1 MNKKIITIPLHIT
14 KNDIKRYLNL
24 LGVVSPYQLYFNEL
38 SYFYW
43 KQLKRNTG
51 NLKKTKE
58 LLNAYKILEKFDI
71 SLINKILIEEKNSL
85 PEKLSTKPTKKQKDS
100 LNERMS
106 RAFDKNKK
114 EINKFDLSIQ
124 TQSKI
129 RGRQHKEFEEN
140 QNETEIKSD
149 LIERMTKAFAE
160 NKNNINISYK
170 EESISSKQ
178 QLIATKQNEGKSK
191 CYRLTNFLDEL
202 NLIERIWRELYSKN
216 KNFSY
221 SYGINFYINFLR
233 NHSKFID
240 LQGATKLRNVELPF
254 ICNHG
259 HYRTSTIEGIFQN
272 FACPTCKSSS
282 SRLYPIQVEKIYKKL
297 RKEFCFNLN
306 TGIKLYSLLKR
317 KVIWR
322 CQSNRNHLFDATIS
336 QRLFSD
342 MPCQSCEIIKN
353 IENQTQDLIIK
364 EDFINKNFTLQCTK
378 NNNHNYEI
386 SLKDSFHK
394 KIECPICIRDMRKIK
409 VNNWRSQDRNS

>member
-1 MNKKIITIPLHIT
+1 MIPECVN
-14 KNDIKRYLNL
+14 KNDIRRYSRL
-24 LGVVSPYQLYFNEL
+24 LGIKNPNQLEYKKL

-43 KQLKRNTG
+43 KRLKSNTG
-51 NLKKTKE
+51 NIKKTKE
-58 LLNAYKILEKFDI
+58 LLNALHILEEFDI
-71 SLINKILIEEKNSL
+71 SLIKKILLEESNSL
-85 PEKLSTKPTKKQKDS
+85 PEKLSTKSTKKQKDR

-114 EINKFDLSIQ
+114 EIKKVNLSIQ
-124 TQSKI
+124 TQVKI
-129 RGRQHKEFEEN
+129 RGRKYKEIE
-140 QNETEIKSD
+140 EIKSD
-149 LIERMTKAFAE
+149 LCERMTRAFAE
-160 NKNNINISYK
+160 NKNNINISK
-170 EESISSKQ
+170 KKKSISSKQ
-178 QLIATKQNEGKSK
+178 NEEKSK
-191 CYRLTNFLDEL
+191 CYRYSNFLDEL

-297 RKEFCFNLN
+297 RKEFCFNFN

-317 KVIWR
+317 KLIWR
-322 CQSNRNHLFDATIS
+322 CQNNRNHLFDATIS

-394 KIECPICIRDMRKIK
+394 KIECPICIKDMRKIK

>member
-1 MNKKIITIPLHIT
+1 MNKKIFTIPLHIT
-14 KNDIKRYLNL
+14 KNDIKRFLKL
-24 LGVVSPYQLYFNEL
+24 LGLVSPYQLYFNEL

-58 LLNAYKILEKFDI
+58 LLNAYKILEKLDI
-71 SLINKILIEEKNSL
+71 SLINRILIEEKNSL
-85 PEKLSTKPTKKQKDS
+85 PEKLSTKTRKKQKDS

-106 RAFDKNKK
+106 RAFDKNKTK
-114 EINKFDLSIQ
+114 IKSDLSDRM
-124 TQSKI
+124 T
-129 RGRQHKEFEEN
+129 RAFVEN
-140 QNETEIKSD
+140 KNKTEIKSD
-149 LIERMTKAFAE
+149 LSERMTRAFAE
-160 NKNNINISYK
+160 NKNNINVSK
-170 EESISSKQ
+170 KKSISSKQ
-178 QLIATKQNEGKSK
+178 QFITTKQNEEKSK
-191 CYRLTNFLDEL
+191 CYRYSYFLDEL

-221 SYGINFYINFLR
+221 TYGINFYINFLM

-240 LQGATKLRNVELPF
+240 LQGATKLRNIELPF

-297 RKEFCFNLN
+297 RKEFCFNFN

-322 CQSNRNHLFDATIS
+322 CQNNRNHLFDATIS

-353 IENQTQDLIIK
+353 IEKQTQDLIIK
-364 EDFINKNFTLQCTK
+364 EDFINKNLTLQCTK
-378 NNNHNYEI
+378 DNNHIYEI

-409 VNNWRSQDRNS
+409 VNNWRYQDRVFKNEY